1 MKANV
6 MIIIS
11 LIILMLPS
19 ICAGGNEKIIIM
31 KSAGW
36 HFTNN
41 YPSTDYLSQLR
52 TYTSTCDFYGIP
64 YDVLTYESATNETLN
79 QYSAMIAINPISS
92 SFARIVQNF
101 TGQVWTNKSYTNKQK
116 E

>member
-1 MKANV
+1 
-6 MIIIS
+6 
-11 LIILMLPS
+11 MLPS

-79 QYSAMIAINPISS
+79 QYSA
-92 SFARIVQNF
+92 IVHRLRGLF
-101 TGQVWTNKSYTNKQK
+101 KTSLKIMESMHL
-116 E
+116 